1 MNARAAVSHA
11 HRSLRHHWSSLL
23 SLGMRGLGVI
33 AGFAVTVAIGRW
45 YGPAANGQYALV
57 TQTAMFLSV
66 VAVGGLDMAIT
77 RELSRAVAEQRKIAR
92 ATFWRITGQAM
103 LVALALAGVLLI
115 AGSAPL
121 RWLGR
126 NAVPAGA
133 IGILC
138 LILLARALTRIT
150 AALLR
155 SQKDYAL
162 GQAVEVVLI
171 PLFTLAPL
179 ALGVARTVPEILWA
193 TAAAGLL
200 AALIGMAASLR
211 HTSAAADALRVSGR
225 TVFATA
231 LPLWG
236 VAIALNFAEWYSL
249 ATVSAV
255 TGVYDAGLF
264 RVAAQIA
271 SVLSIVTLGL
281 FGTFSAQISAA
292 VHAGDLDRVAR
303 LAGSAT
309 RLSAALVLP
318 LAAAAFV
325 FAPAILRLVGP
336 EFAAATTLLRVLIA
350 GQVVY
355 AVTGPAGLVLALTG
369 HPRVNLAITVTST
382 VALLVLAPLLAHRAG
397 TLGIAAFVAAILAL
411 RNLASLIAVW
421 RLERISVLT
430 GGRAAVP
437 QESP

>member
-1 MNARAAVSHA
+1 MSILTRTRN
-11 HRSLRHHWSSLL
+11 SLRHHWSSLL
-23 SLGMRGLGVI
+23 SLGMRGLGVV
-33 AGFAVTVAIGRW
+33 AAFVVTVFIGRW

-77 RELSRAVAEQRKIAR
+77 REFSRAVAEKRKIAR
-92 ATFWRITGQAM
+92 ATFWRITTQAM
-103 LVALALAGVLLI
+103 AVALALALALLGVGGE
-115 AGSAPL
+115 AL

-126 NAVPAGA
+126 DAVPAGA
-133 IGILC
+133 VGILC
-138 LILLARALTRIT
+138 LIMLARAFTRIS

-179 ALGVARTVPEILWA
+179 ALGVARTVSEILWA

-200 AALIGMAASLR
+200 AAAIGIGASLR
-211 HTSAAADALRVSGR
+211 HTSAGPDALQVAGR

-255 TGVYDAGLF
+255 NGVYDAGLF

-318 LAAAAFV
+318 VAVASFV
-325 FAPAILRLVGP
+325 FAPAILGLIGP
-336 EFAAATTLLRVLIA
+336 EFTSATTLLRVLIA
-350 GQVVY
+350 GQVIY
-355 AVTGPAGLVLALTG
+355 ALTGPAGLVLALTG
-369 HPRVNLAITVTST
+369 HPRVNLAITVVSML
-382 VALLVLAPLLAHRAG
+382 ALLLLAPLLAHQAG
-397 TLGIAAFVAAILAL
+397 TLGVAAFISIVLAL
-411 RNLASLIAVW
+411 RNIAALVAV
-421 RLERISVLT
+421 RRFERINVLT
-430 GGRAAVP
+430 GRRLTLPGKL
-437 QESP
+437 S